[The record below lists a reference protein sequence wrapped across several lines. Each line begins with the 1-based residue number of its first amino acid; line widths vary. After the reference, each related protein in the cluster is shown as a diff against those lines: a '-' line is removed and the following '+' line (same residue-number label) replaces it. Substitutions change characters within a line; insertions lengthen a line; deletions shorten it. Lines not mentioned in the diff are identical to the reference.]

1 MADTLHLRRRRLPV
15 TIVILLTVAGF
26 ALSGSVR
33 SQGDTG
39 NTSGATPPAQAQGKL
54 PDLGPN
60 ARLNGWRPFPVYD
73 AWNRAVDKEPVDP
86 NSNAIIARIGRST
99 RLQPDFGA
107 NGGGRPFGIPYVVVA
122 GTQPPAPI
130 QFRNVTDSDPGPYP
144 IPRDTLFEFGPASRQ
159 RLLIVDRDNLRLYEM
174 RGLRPLTA
182 GWFAEVGAI
191 FDLRMNT
198 PRPQTG
204 ESADQA
210 GMPIFPG
217 LVRYEEVGEQ
227 QEIRHALRFS
237 LTTTRK
243 AYVSPAR
250 RFIGTKDDASLP
262 PLGMRIR
269 LKANVDISKLPPQ
282 SRVIAQALKTYGMFL
297 ADEGGDMF
305 LYGAPDERWSDH
317 DLNALQRLKVA
328 DFEVI
333 KLPPLQT
340 K

>member
-1 MADTLHLRRRRLPV
+1 MADTLHLHRRLPAAAAV
-15 TIVILLTVAGF
+15 LLTVTAL
-26 ALSGSVR
+26 ALSGNVR
-33 SQGDTG
+33 SLGDTG
-39 NTSGATPPAQAQGKL
+39 AGSGATPPPQAPGKL

-60 ARLNGWRPFPVYD
+60 ARLNGWRPFPAYD
-73 AWNRAVDKEPVDP
+73 AWNREVDKEPVDP
-86 NSNAIIARIGRST
+86 NSDAIIGRIGRSKS
-99 RLQPDFGA
+99 LLPDFGA
-107 NGGGRPFGIPYVVVA
+107 NGGGVPFGIPYVVVA

-130 QFRNVTDSDPGPYP
+130 RFQNVTDSDPGPYP
-144 IPRDTLFEFGPASRQ
+144 IPRDAPFELGPASKQ

-191 FDLRMNT
+191 FDLRMNA
-198 PRPQTG
+198 PRPRSG

-243 AYVSPAR
+243 AYVAPAR
-250 RFIGTKDDASLP
+250 RFIGTKNDASLP
-262 PLGMRIR
+262 PMGMRLR
-269 LKANVDISKLPPQ
+269 LKAGVDISRLPPQ

-305 LYGAPDERWSDH
+305 LYGAPDERWSDR
-317 DLNALQRLKVA
+317 DLAALQRLRVS

-333 KLPPLQT
+333 KLPPIQT